1 MFTSWQVNFAD
12 SRKIFYELI
21 LRIALKYMKFNIS
34 KFNPLKSVSF
44 LSLTSRFVL
53 QNIFLSYFC
62 FLSDLLLTISL
73 FYLLFYWYF
82 PISSPMHLFVIRR
95 RRKFFF
101 YCFKIALGT
110 RLASSFL
117 NALWIWPI
125 DSVTN
130 YSAFKK

>member
-53 QNIFLSYFC
+53 QNIFLSYFY

-73 FYLLFYWYF
+73 FYHCFIDTSQSRPQCIFLLLEEGE
-82 PISSPMHLFVIRR
+82 S
-95 RRKFFF
+95 FFSITL
-101 YCFKIALGT
+101 KLLWG
-110 RLASSFL
+110 RGWLLPFL
-117 NALWIWPI
+117 MLCGFGQL
-125 DSVTN
+125 TQ
-130 YSAFKK
+130 